1 MTDALRAIIERKRA
15 EVEQSKA
22 RMTFKELES
31 LVAQADPPRNF
42 FGAVT
47 RHPSQAHV
55 TIVPEIVRL
64 DAAGRPVRPEFTAD
78 EPGKYDVPGIA
89 RRYHSAGAEAISVVT
104 DAAAGGALEHLELA
118 RDAVPV
124 PILRKDPIIDPWQL
138 WESRAAGADAV
149 LLIVDTLPEGDLVDL
164 LILAQQ
170 LRLTAVL
177 EVRSMDSLLRARPH
191 IGFPHRAY
199 GLLAINNR
207 EMAPPRPGEGG
218 DPDGG
223 DIAGTL
229 RLLDLVDD
237 LSVVVSEGGVRT
249 RDDVVRLTAVGVRIV
264 LAGSELLRQSDPA
277 AALSELRTPR
287 VR

>member
-1 MTDALRAIIERKRA
+1 
-15 EVEQSKA
+15 
-22 RMTFKELES
+22 
-31 LVAQADPPRNF
+31 
-42 FGAVT
+42 
-47 RHPSQAHV
+47 
-55 TIVPEIVRL
+55 
-64 DAAGRPVRPEFTAD
+64 
-78 EPGKYDVPGIA
+78 
-89 RRYHSAGAEAISVVT
+89 
-104 DAAAGGALEHLELA
+104 
-118 RDAVPV
+118 
-124 PILRKDPIIDPWQL
+124 
-138 WESRAAGADAV
+138 
-149 LLIVDTLPEGDLVDL
+149 VDL

>member
-1 MTDALRAIIERKRA
+1 MTDALRAITERKRA

-47 RHPSQAHV
+47 RHPGQAHV
-55 TIVPEIVRL
+55 SIVPEIMRL

-78 EPGKYDVPGIA
+78 GPGKYDVPGIA
-89 RRYHSAGAEAISVVT
+89 RRYHAAGAEAISVVT
-104 DAAAGGALEHLELA
+104 DAAAGGELAHLELA

-207 EMAPPRPGEGG
+207 EMTPRREGEE

-223 DIAGTL
+223 DVAGTL

-249 RDDVVRLTAVGVRIV
+249 RDDVVRLTAAGVRIV
-264 LAGSELLRQSDPA
+264 LAGSELLRQSDPG

>member
-149 LLIVDTLPEGDLVDL
+149 LLIAECLNESQLVDL
-164 LILAQQ
+164 LILSQQ
-170 LRLTAVL
+170 LQLTTLL
-177 EVRSMDSLLRARPH
+177 EVHDMENLLRVRPH
-191 IGFPHRAY
+191 IGFPHPGYA
-199 GLLAINNR
+199 LLGINNR
-207 EMAPPRPGEGG
+207 DLNTMRV
-218 DPDGG
+218 DLSH
-223 DIAGTL
+223 TL
-229 RLLDLVDD
+229 RLADLVDD
-237 LSVVVSEGGVRT
+237 RSILVSESGIRS
-249 RDDVVRLTAVGVRIV
+249 RDDLLRLRSVGVRIALV
-264 LAGSELLRQSDPA
+264 GEHLMRQDDPG
-277 AALSELRTPR
+277 AALAALTRSAFSGL
-287 VR
+287 